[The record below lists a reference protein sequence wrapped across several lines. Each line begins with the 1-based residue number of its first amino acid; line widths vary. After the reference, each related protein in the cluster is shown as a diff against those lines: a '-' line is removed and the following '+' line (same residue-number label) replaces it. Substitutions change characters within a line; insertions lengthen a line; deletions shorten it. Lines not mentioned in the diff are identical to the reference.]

1 MRRVSARLIDGRG
14 LANGIRTEMRAAIE
28 ARAARGLHR
37 PGLAVIKVGDDAASA
52 VYVRNKRR
60 ACEEVGM
67 ASLAYDLPGTT
78 PAGEL
83 LSLIERLNHD
93 ARVDG
98 ILVQLP
104 LPAHIDRT
112 AVIEQI
118 DPAKDVDGFH
128 PYNIGRLA
136 QRIPVMRPCTP
147 FGVVRLLEHIGAPFK
162 GQNAVVVGASNIVG
176 RPMGLELLLTG
187 ATATVCHRFTADLA
201 EHVRRADLLI
211 VAAGKPGL
219 IPGAWVKP
227 GSIVIDVGMNRL
239 PDGHLVGDIEFEA
252 ARTRA
257 AWITP
262 VPGGVG
268 PMTVAM
274 LMHNTLQAAQRRDA
288 ARADHAPGLA
298 RAGHW

>member
-1 MRRVSARLIDGRG
+1 MAARLIDGRQ
-14 LANGIRTEMRAAIE
+14 LAASVKGGVRARIE
-28 ARAARGLHR
+28 ALLQEGGRR
-37 PGLAVIKVGDDAASA
+37 PGLAVVRVGDDAASA
-52 VYVRNKRR
+52 VYVRNKRL
-60 ACEEVGM
+60 ACEEVGIT
-67 ASLAYDLPGTT
+67 SLAYDLPAATSE
-78 PAGEL
+78 AHL
-83 LSLIERLNHD
+83 LALIDALNHD
-93 ARVDG
+93 PQVDG

-104 LPAHIDRT
+104 LPEQIGRT
-112 AVIEQI
+112 AVIERI

-147 FGVVRLLEHIGAPFK
+147 YGVIRLLQHIGTPFDLK

-176 RPMGLELLLTG
+176 RPMSLELLLTG
-187 ATATVCHRFTADLA
+187 ATATVCHRFTVDLR
-201 EHVRRADLLI
+201 EHVSRADILI

-219 IPGAWVKP
+219 IPGEWVRP

-239 PDGHLVGDIEFEA
+239 ADGRLVGDVEFA
-252 ARTRA
+252 VARERA

-274 LMHNTLQAAQRRDA
+274 LMHNTLKA
-288 ARADHAPGLA
+288 ARRRLGLPLDD
-298 RAGHW
+298 